1 MVTYNFFSSLRSRL
15 FKMFNRKLS
24 AFIFPK
30 KRAIAKTL
38 GFTLIEILVVV
49 AMVGILS
56 AIAAPSYSGF
66 VNNQRLS
73 ASQTKVFQA
82 LKSTQS
88 SAKSRQSDN
97 IRSSVTFTTGIT
109 SGAYRLDNVKID
121 SGKSQS
127 LEQGTIISSL
137 TSPTASPSNLGSTY
151 SIEFDSRGFVYDPS
165 QFVAGQTL
173 TLPICINLAA
183 ANNLNK
189 TKWIK
194 IQTLLGAIT
203 TGADSTCSG

>member
-1 MVTYNFFSSLRSRL
+1 
-15 FKMFNRKLS
+15 MFNRKLL

-49 AMVGILS
+49 AMVGVLS

-82 LKSTQS
+82 IKSAQS
-88 SAKSRQSDN
+88 DAKSRQSDS
-97 IRSSVTFTTGIT
+97 IRSSVTFTTGLT

-127 LEQGTIISSL
+127 LEQGAIISSL
-137 TSPTASPSNLGSTY
+137 TAGLSAAPLISPY
-151 SIEFDSRGFVYDPS
+151 SIAFDSKGFVYDPS
-165 QFVAGQTL
+165 QFDAGQTL
-173 TLPICINLAA
+173 TLPICINLSA
-183 ANNLNK
+183 ANNPNK
-189 TKWIK
+189 KKWVK
-194 IQTLLGAIT
+194 IQTLLGAMT
-203 TGADSTCSG
+203 TGADSAC

>member
-1 MVTYNFFSSLRSRL
+1 
-15 FKMFNRKLS
+15 MFNRKLL

-49 AMVGILS
+49 AMVGVLS

-82 LKSTQS
+82 LKSAQS
-88 SAKSRQSDN
+88 DAKSRQSDSL
-97 IRSSVTFTTGIT
+97 RSRVTFTTGIT

-137 TSPTASPSNLGSTY
+137 TSPTASPPNLGSTP
-151 SIEFDSRGFVYDPS
+151 SIEFDSKGFVYDPS
-165 QFVAGQTL
+165 QFDVGQTL
-173 TLPICINLAA
+173 TLPICINLSAD
-183 ANNLNK
+183 NNPSK
-189 TKWIK
+189 KKWIK
-194 IQTLLGAIT
+194 IQTLLGAMT

>member
-1 MVTYNFFSSLRSRL
+1 
-15 FKMFNRKLS
+15 MFNRKLS
-24 AFIFPK
+24 TFIFPK
-30 KRAIAKTL
+30 KHAIAKTL

-49 AMVGILS
+49 AMVGVLS

-82 LKSTQS
+82 LKSAQS
-88 SAKSRQSDN
+88 DAKSRQSDN
-97 IRSSVTFTTGIT
+97 IRSGVTFTTGVT

-137 TSPTASPSNLGSTY
+137 TAGLSAAPLISPYPIA
-151 SIEFDSRGFVYDPS
+151 FDSKGFVYDPS
-165 QFVAGQTL
+165 QFDAGQTL
-173 TLPICINLAA
+173 TLPICINLSA
-183 ANNLNK
+183 ANNPNK
-189 TKWIK
+189 KKWVK
-194 IQTLLGAIT
+194 IQTLLGAMT
-203 TGADSTCSG
+203 TGADSAC

>member
-1 MVTYNFFSSLRSRL
+1 
-15 FKMFNRKLS
+15 MFNRKLS

-49 AMVGILS
+49 AMVGVLS

-73 ASQTKVFQA
+73 TSQSRVFQA
-82 LKSTQS
+82 LRSAQS
-88 SAKSRQSDN
+88 DAKSRQSDN
-97 IRSSVTFTTGIT
+97 IRSSVTFTTGT
-109 SGAYRLDNVKID
+109 TNGAYKIDNVKID

-137 TSPTASPSNLGSTY
+137 TAGPSATPLTSPY
-151 SIEFDSRGFVYDPS
+151 SIAFDSKGFVYDPS
-165 QFVAGQTL
+165 QFNAGQTL

-183 ANNLNK
+183 ANNPNK
-189 TKWIK
+189 KKWVK

-203 TGADSTCSG
+203 TGADTTCPN